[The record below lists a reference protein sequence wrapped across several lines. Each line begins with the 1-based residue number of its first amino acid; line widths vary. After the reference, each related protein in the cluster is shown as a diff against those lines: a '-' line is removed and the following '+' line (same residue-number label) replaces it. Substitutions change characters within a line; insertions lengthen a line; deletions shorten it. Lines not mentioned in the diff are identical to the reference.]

1 MRRNQR
7 TITLRRKIMTKF
19 LTMPS
24 LWAILPEQI
33 SILQHA
39 YVSYLSGDEI
49 SAFKIAQ
56 PHAEVPVAGIFDV
69 DLDKIPPST
78 FMNGDIGVLPVEG
91 VITPKADFWTRLFG
105 GATLD
110 VLTRDFN
117 ALVNDDSVKA
127 IVLDIDSPG
136 GVAFGV
142 EQFAN
147 LVFEAREVKPIYA
160 ITSTMMA
167 SAATWIGAAA
177 KKIYI
182 TGEVVMTGSIG
193 TVISHIDISEMEKK
207 HGIKTTE
214 ITAGKFK
221 RISSNFKPLSDE
233 GREELQSQVDHVN
246 SAFVSDIARFR
257 GVDVDTVNSDMADGK
272 TFLGSL
278 GVKAGLVDGIVTAED
293 FIDIINADTNNS
305 ANIDRNLQ
313 GDNSMGTLAAKDKSV
328 VAGIDAKQL
337 EESNPALYNEVFS
350 AGADAGT
357 KKIKLA
363 KEEGVAEGKIEG
375 IEEGKLIGATDERNR
390 IMDVEAQSMPGHE
403 NLIDALKKDG
413 NTTGPQAAVKVVN
426 AEKVKMS
433 GGLKS
438 LADGSPQPIDN
449 SIEETPAPESTK
461 SNQEKWDADEKLR
474 AEFDNDFGAF
484 ESYEK
489 SVVSGQV
496 KVLGGK

>member
-1 MRRNQR
+1 
-7 TITLRRKIMTKF
+7 MTKL

-33 SILQHA
+33 NILQHA

-49 SAFKIAQ
+49 AAFNIAQ
-56 PHAEVPVAGIFDV
+56 PHAEIPVTGIFDV
-69 DLDKIPPST
+69 DIDKIPPTT
-78 FMNGDIGVLPVEG
+78 FMNGDIGVLPIEG

-110 VLTRDFN
+110 VLTRDFT
-117 ALVNDDSVKA
+117 ALLNDDSVKA
-127 IVLDIDSPG
+127 IALDIDSPG

-147 LVFEAREVKPIYA
+147 LVFEAREVKPIYS

-167 SAATWIGAAA
+167 SAAMWIGAAA

-193 TVISHIDISEMEKK
+193 TVISHIDISELEKK
-207 HGIKTTE
+207 FGIKTTE

-221 RISSNFKPLSDE
+221 RISSSIKPLSEE

-246 SAFVSDIARFR
+246 SAFVGDIARFR
-257 GVDVDTVNSDMADGK
+257 GVDVDTVNTDMADGK
-272 TFLGSL
+272 TFLGSQ
-278 GVKAGLVDGIVTAED
+278 GVKAGLIDGIISAED
-293 FIDIINADTNNS
+293 FIDIINADANNS
-305 ANIDRNLQ
+305 ASIDRNLQ
-313 GDNSMGTLAAKDKSV
+313 GGSGMGSLAAKDKSV
-328 VAGIDAKQL
+328 VAGINAKEL
-337 EESNPALYNEVFS
+337 EEANPALYNEVFS
-350 AGADAGT
+350 AGADAGAE
-357 KKIKLA
+357 KIRLA
-363 KEEGVAEGKIEG
+363 KEEGVEEGRLQG
-375 IEEGKLIGATDERNR
+375 IEEGKLLGATDERNR

-433 GGLKS
+433 KGLTS
-438 LADGSPQPIDN
+438 LSEDSPGPVDN
-449 SIEETPAPESTK
+449 SIEENPAPESTQT
-461 SNQEKWDADEKLR
+461 NQEKWDADEKLR
-474 AEFDNDFGAF
+474 AEFDNDFASY
-484 ESYEK
+484 EAYEK
-489 SVVSGQV
+489 SLKSGQV
-496 KVLGGK
+496 KVLGASK